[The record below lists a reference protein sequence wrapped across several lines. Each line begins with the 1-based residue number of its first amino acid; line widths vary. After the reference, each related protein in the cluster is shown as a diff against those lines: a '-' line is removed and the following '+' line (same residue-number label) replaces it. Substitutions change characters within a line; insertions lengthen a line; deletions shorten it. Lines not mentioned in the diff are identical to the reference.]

1 MDEQKVSFDGSR
13 EEVLKRATEL
23 LDNVQIDQSMLT
35 FVVTHT
41 DTGVFEVNGS
51 QLVTQNGAI
60 DVIQA
65 LYSYQKSILE
75 KLEQE
80 NPQAA
85 QVIRIKM
92 LMHMAADANLGGI

>member
-51 QLVTQNGAI
+51 QLVTEKGAS

-65 LYSYQKSILE
+65 LYSYQKSIFE
-75 KLEQE
+75 KMEQT
-80 NPQAA
+80 NPALAQA
-85 QVIRIKM
+85 VRM
-92 LMHMAADANLGGI
+92 EVLMHMAADANLI